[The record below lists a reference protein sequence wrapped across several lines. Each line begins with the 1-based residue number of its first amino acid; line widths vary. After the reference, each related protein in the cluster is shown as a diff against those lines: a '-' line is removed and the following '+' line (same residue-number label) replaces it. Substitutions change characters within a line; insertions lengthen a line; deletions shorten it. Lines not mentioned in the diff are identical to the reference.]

1 MFMSVKRIKP
11 AQQGE
16 LDGACGFYSIV
27 NAIHLLE
34 PDLPRD
40 MLFTQ
45 TISAFLHDGDP
56 MRFVHGT
63 NRGTIKNTLS
73 RLLSYL
79 HENYDFYHD
88 KSGYQYQF
96 KFSLPYWS
104 NDKDRSRKDVLN
116 ILEESSFKKGKV
128 CIIGYGNQEEGYDHW
143 TVVKQAKKEH
153 LITHDSS
160 EESAKIELS
169 QLRVD
174 STQNSNVSRPYNLY
188 TKDLIIIEK
197 ITIKE
202 TT

>member
-1 MFMSVKRIKP
+1 MSIKRTKP

-34 PDLPRD
+34 PDLPKD

-79 HENYDFYHD
+79 HENYDFYDD
-88 KSGYQYQF
+88 KTGYQYQF
-96 KFSLPYWS
+96 KFSLPYWF
-104 NDKDRSRKDVLN
+104 NDKVRSRKDVLN
-116 ILEESSFKKGKV
+116 ILEASNCKKGKV
-128 CIIGYGNQEEGYDHW
+128 CIIGYGNQEEDYDHW
-143 TVVKQAKKEH
+143 TVVKQTKGES

-160 EESAKIELS
+160 GESTKIELS

-174 STQNSNVSRPYNLY
+174 SKQKSNISRPYNIY
-188 TKDLIIIEK
+188 SEDLIIIEK

-202 TT
+202 TA

>member
-1 MFMSVKRIKP
+1 MSVKRIKP

-27 NAIHLLE
+27 NAIHLIE
-34 PDLPRD
+34 PDLPKD

-45 TISAFLHDGDP
+45 TISAFLYDGDP

-79 HENYDFYHD
+79 HKNYDFFDD
-88 KSGYQYQF
+88 KTGHQYQF

-104 NDKDRSRKDVLN
+104 NDKARSRKDVLN
-116 ILEESSFKKGKV
+116 LLEEASFKSGKV
-128 CIIGYGNQEEGYDHW
+128 CIIGYGNQGDEHW
-143 TVVKQAKKEH
+143 TVVKQYKKEN

-160 EESAKIELS
+160 GESPKIELS

-174 STQNSNVSRPYNLY
+174 SKQKSNVSRPYNIY
-188 TKDLIIIEK
+188 SEDLIIIEK

-202 TT
+202 TA